1 MKQLIMIICLL
12 CGTIA
17 LRAGEKQDSE
27 VDNSAVEEFDLERY
41 MGRWYEIA
49 RFDHFFERG
58 LVGCVAEY
66 SSGENGLIKVV
77 NTGYKRSFD
86 GKFKESEGK
95 ARRPDPS
102 RPGELEVAFFLNF
115 YAGYYILE
123 LAPDYSYVLV
133 GSDSDDYLWI
143 MSRTPKMKKED
154 LEFLLERARQRGY
167 DTSKLIMVEQK

>member
-1 MKQLIMIICLL
+1 MNTKLFIFTLIGLFSSNKI
-12 CGTIA
+12 
-17 LRAGEKQDSE
+17 
-27 VDNSAVEEFDLERY
+27 DNQPVAIELNKY
-41 MGRWYEIA
+41 LGKWYEIA
-49 RFDHFFERG
+49 RFDHSFERG
-58 LVGCVAEY
+58 MQNVTAEY
-66 SSGENGLIKVV
+66 ILEPDGNIKVI
-77 NTGYKRSFD
+77 NQGYRD

-143 MSRTPKMKKED
+143 MSRTPKMKNED